1 MNKWKEWANNPKK
14 KLVCQV
20 IVRFISS
27 WMSFEKA
34 VEYLDESILTPDF
47 QDLIHTA
54 IIICKAHN
62 WNTLDI
68 EHNMA

>member
-1 MNKWKEWANNPKK
+1 
-14 KLVCQV
+14 
-20 IVRFISS
+20 
-27 WMSFEKA
+27 MSFEKA
-34 VEYLDESILTPDF
+34 VEYLDESMLTPDF

-62 WNTLDI
+62 WITLDI